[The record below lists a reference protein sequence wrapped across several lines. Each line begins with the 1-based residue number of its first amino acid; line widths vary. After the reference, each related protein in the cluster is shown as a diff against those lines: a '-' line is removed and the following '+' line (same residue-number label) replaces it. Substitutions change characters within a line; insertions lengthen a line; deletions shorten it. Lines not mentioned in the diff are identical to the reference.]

1 MKELWMQ
8 NGGMIAWI
16 AVGAVGVGVVAAL
29 FVWLWRRRPGHLIV
43 DEMEGHEFERFCAD
57 LLREKGFL
65 EVELTGAS
73 RDYGVDI
80 LAEKDGITYAIQC
93 KCYASPVGVAA
104 VQETYAG
111 KDYYD
116 RMVGAILTNQY
127 FTALATDMAK
137 KLKVMLWDRGY
148 LEEWLEE

>member
-1 MKELWMQ
+1 MRWK
-8 NGGMIAWI
+8 GMSSSAFARICCGKK
-16 AVGAVGVGVVAAL
+16 V
-29 FVWLWRRRPGHLIV
+29 FWRWSLQEQAG
-43 DEMEGHEFERFCAD
+43 
-57 LLREKGFL
+57 
-65 EVELTGAS
+65 
-73 RDYGVDI
+73 DYGVDI

-127 FTALATDMAK
+127 FTAPATDMAK

>member
-1 MKELWMQ
+1 MKEFLIR
-8 NGGMIAWI
+8 NGGAAAWI
-16 AVGAVGVGVVAAL
+16 MAGLITAGLLTAL
-29 FVWLWRRRPGHLIV
+29 FVRLWRRRPRHLIV

-93 KCYASPVGVAA
+93 KCYASPVGVSA

-127 FTALATDMAK
+127 FTAPATDMAK

>member
-29 FVWLWRRRPGHLIV
+29 LVWLWRRRPRHLIV

-80 LAEKDGITYAIQC
+80 LAEKDGITYAI
-93 KCYASPVGVAA
+93 
-104 VQETYAG
+104 
-111 KDYYD
+111 
-116 RMVGAILTNQY
+116 
-127 FTALATDMAK
+127 
-137 KLKVMLWDRGY
+137 
-148 LEEWLEE
+148 